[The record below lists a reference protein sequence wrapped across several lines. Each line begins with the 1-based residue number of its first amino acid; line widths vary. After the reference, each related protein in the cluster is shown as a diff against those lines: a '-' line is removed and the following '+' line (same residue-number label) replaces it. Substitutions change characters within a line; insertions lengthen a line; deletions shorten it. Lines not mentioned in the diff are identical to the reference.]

1 MADPLTM
8 VGNFLLLLILIAI
21 WDLVWKGVALWKS
34 ARNSQ
39 KVWYVLLLV
48 VNSAGIL
55 PIIYLLWFQKK
66 KTNKKN

>member
-1 MADPLTM
+1 MVDPLNTIS
-8 VGNFLLLLILIAI
+8 NFLLLLILVVI

-39 KVWYVLLLV
+39 KVWYVFLLI
-48 VNSAGIL
+48 VNSVGIL

-66 KTNKKN
+66 KINKKK